1 MELKI
6 VEGGIVAIP
15 NDDIESKVM
24 NDNKDYFQN
33 LFNDLVKDAQKKQR
47 S

>member
-1 MELKI
+1 MEFKI

-15 NDDIESKVM
+15 NDEIESKVM